1 MSFFVG
7 IFCNLYPFLYQG
19 ENKWINY
26 RVIMVLKLFL
36 NKFKYNYKIKAIYL
50 DFDEIHSLLIMTSL
64 N

>member
-1 MSFFVG
+1 
-7 IFCNLYPFLYQG
+7 
-19 ENKWINY
+19 
-26 RVIMVLKLFL
+26 MVLKLFL